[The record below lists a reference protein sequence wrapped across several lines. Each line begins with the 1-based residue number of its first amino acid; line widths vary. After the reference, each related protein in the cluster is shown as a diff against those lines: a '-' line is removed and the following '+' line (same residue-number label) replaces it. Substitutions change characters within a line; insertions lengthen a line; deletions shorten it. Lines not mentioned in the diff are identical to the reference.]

1 MMIVIWRN
9 NRLSNLPI
17 HSPPPP
23 TTTITTGLASDSLVP
38 WLFRVVSYEK
48 RIALEYLLKV

>member
-23 TTTITTGLASDSLVP
+23 TITTGLASDSLVP